1 MFSVINNTFF
11 KINKTEI
18 KIVLLKFVAESLSA
32 HYLKDFFLNKF
43 KYDTSIAEGFILDLL

>member
-32 HYLKDFFLNKF
+32 HYLKISFLINLNM
-43 KYDTSIAEGFILDLL
+43 THLLLKVLF